1 VIFLRNKKNKTRSM
15 IYGFFRELARVEGII
30 VKQLSD
36 LVKSITDRKIF
47 LRVRTISLP
56 LGQIGGKRLYY

>member
-1 VIFLRNKKNKTRSM
+1 M